1 MKSFHPVT
9 KALGGSRLL
18 LECDFFFFKGGQ
30 QQKNSS
36 LNQNTQPLQ
45 FFSQPLFLFAFPKTG
60 LVCKGVLDLR
70 LRLFCKESPKTSQF
84 SSIHIYSASD
94 TSPMKTNKCWAPEA
108 QRWVEHCT
116 VVGDSATF
124 GEIVIKP
131 RPFWYALVGLIQ
143 KRSPALGDQRR
154 GQVSSLSVDW
164 LQHKNKYILCLP

>member
-45 FFSQPLFLFAFPKTG
+45 FFSQPLFLFAFPNTILSG

-84 SSIHIYSASD
+84 SSIHIYSASG
-94 TSPMKTNKCWAPEA
+94 TMLSSRGPEVGGTLHCCWR
-108 QRWVEHCT
+108 QCNLW
-116 VVGDSATF
+116 GDSHKTQTF
-124 GEIVIKP
+124 LICSSRANTEEIPGTWGSEEGTSIQ
-131 RPFWYALVGLIQ
+131 PF
-143 KRSPALGDQRR
+143 R
-154 GQVSSLSVDW
+154 
-164 LQHKNKYILCLP
+164 